1 MKLQKIISIPLC
13 LCAVLAL
20 LSCSRVEGGK
30 VGDVLDCAY
39 SLMEERPDSAL
50 ALLESIPE
58 ESLYSRRL
66 LARRSLLL
74 AMARDKNCIDD
85 TTDAV
90 IAPAVDWYRRYGT
103 ADEKLL
109 MNYYRG
115 RIAMNAGDYETA
127 VKWLLTA
134 ERYQRASKN
143 ALHSARIH
151 TAKSWLYNDMYNSE
165 ATIREEKSA
174 SALFLEAGDSSRYF
188 NSVINLAAEY
198 NKKKDSASVVGYLS
212 VLEKGWSKLSENQ
225 RSLYYSAM
233 LIHLSY
239 FGKDKVDNVLHLYVK
254 DIEDP
259 SLIRWEIVAYANYL
273 IEKYEPAFEA
283 INRYLDYGG
292 EKDLAY
298 LWINGVISESLGYY
312 SAAADSFH
320 KFINTDG
327 NKDIGLFNSD
337 AKFIEERTESGRK
350 IENQH
355 YTIIIVILLLLS
367 AVLAVFILIGR
378 YNSQKKIN
386 RAKAAALNAE
396 KEVEKERAARA
407 EAEAKRLEV
416 ERSQYECLYNK
427 VLMQKEILEDAQKE
441 MPKLGDEIKGALR
454 EQLNALNKFFMANI
468 TSMYSKN
475 AAEQLAEL
483 ITDQE
488 HFLVMLRSSF
498 LVGYPKFMAYLK
510 ESGLSD
516 KEMGY
521 CCLYCIG
528 LNGKETASFLARSS
542 YRNEV
547 TKIRKALRI
556 SQGDTNIDIF
566 LRRKLAE
573 LS

>member
-13 LCAVLAL
+13 LCAVFVL
-20 LSCSRVEGGK
+20 LSCSRGADGE
-30 VGDVLDCAY
+30 VGAVLDCAY

-58 ESLYSRRL
+58 ESLRSRPL

-90 IAPAVDWYRRYGT
+90 LAPAVDWYRRHGT
-103 ADEKLL
+103 ADERLL

-127 VKWLLTA
+127 VKWLLNA
-134 ERYQRASKN
+134 ERYQSPSKN

-165 ATIREEKSA
+165 ATIREEKAA

-198 NKKKDSASVVGYLS
+198 NKKKDSSSVAGYLS
-212 VLEKGWSKLSENQ
+212 ILETGWRKLSENQ

-320 KFINTDG
+320 KFINADG
-327 NKDIGLFNSD
+327 NKDFDLFNSD

-350 IENQH
+350 IDELS
-355 YTIIIVILLLLS
+355 YVLVFILLIVILLALCLYLLHSRHVLQKKQLLS
-367 AVLAVFILIGR
+367 QHEHLLSEQRVRKAESELHKMECAR
-378 YNSQKKIN
+378 YED
-386 RAKAAALNAE
+386 LCAE
-396 KEVEKERAARA
+396 L
-407 EAEAKRLEV
+407 RL
-416 ERSQYECLYNK
+416 Q
-427 VLMQKEILEDAQKE
+427 QQILEKTLESVGLDKNV
-441 MPKLGDEIKGALR
+441 R
-454 EQLNALNKFFMANI
+454 EAI
-468 TSMYSKN
+468 
-475 AAEQLAEL
+475 AEQLSALNEFL
-483 ITDQE
+483 ILKITDMPSKDAVARLASLVNDQE
-488 HFLVMLRSSF
+488 HFLSLLSASYKIR
-498 LVGYPKFMAYLK
+498 YPKFISYLKDAGMDDREIGCCCLHCLGLNCSEVSAYLK
-510 ESGLSD
+510 Q
-516 KEMGY
+516 
-521 CCLYCIG
+521 
-528 LNGKETASFLARSS
+528 SS
-542 YRNEV
+542 YRNQITEM
-547 TKIRKALRI
+547 RKKLEMGRK
-556 SQGDTNIDIF
+556 GTNFDIF

>member
-13 LCAVLAL
+13 LCAVFVL
-20 LSCSRVEGGK
+20 LSCSHVADGE

-50 ALLESIPE
+50 AVLESIPE

-90 IAPAVDWYRRYGT
+90 LAPAVDWYRRHGT

-115 RIAMNAGDYETA
+115 IVELNRGDYEEA
-127 VKWLLTA
+127 MGWFVKA

-151 TAKSWLYNDMYNSE
+151 SAKSSLYNDMYNSE
-165 ATIREEKSA
+165 ATIREEKAA

-198 NKKKDSASVVGYLS
+198 NKKKDSASVAGYLS

-350 IENQH
+350 IDKLS
-355 YTIIIVILLLLS
+355 YVLVFILLIVILLALCLYLLHSRHVLQKKQLLS
-367 AVLAVFILIGR
+367 QHEHLLSEQRARKAESELHKMECARYEDLCTELRLQQQILERTLEDNKLDDELRGAIVE
-378 YNSQKKIN
+378 QLT
-386 RAKAAALNAE
+386 ALNDFL
-396 KEVEKERAARA
+396 V
-407 EAEAKRLEV
+407 
-416 ERSQYECLYNK
+416 S
-427 VLMQKEILEDAQKE
+427 
-441 MPKLGDEIKGALR
+441 
-454 EQLNALNKFFMANI
+454 NI
-468 TSMYSKN
+468 TGQFSK
-475 AAEQLAEL
+475 ETLSRLTSL
-483 ITDQE
+483 IKDQE
-488 HFLVMLRSSF
+488 HFLSLLCASF
-498 LVGYPKFMAYLK
+498 KIRYPKFIEYLEKAGIIGGKEIGCCCLHCLGMNCSEVSNYLK
-510 ESGLSD
+510 L
-516 KEMGY
+516 
-521 CCLYCIG
+521 
-528 LNGKETASFLARSS
+528 SS
-542 YRNEV
+542 YRNQITEM
-547 TKIRKALRI
+547 RKKLKMGK
-556 SQGDTNIDIF
+556 GDTNFDIF